1 MRRGWINF
9 GLRAFSPS
17 TAVCL
22 ALLTTPAVAAQT
34 EAPEPQANEP
44 LPDDPADENYIL
56 VIGERRSAVK
66 NVQPIATFDENV
78 ISGTGASS
86 IAELMKV
93 IGPVAKSA
101 DGSDPIVLINGQR
114 VSGFNDIGSL
124 PPEAIE
130 KVEVLP
136 EPAALKYGF
145 PPTRRVMNFITKRH
159 FQQTQVGAAFGTT
172 TRPGS
177 QVMDGKFGFTRLRN
191 DARMTVSLERHRTT
205 ALMQSEREILPD
217 PDLLFDSVG
226 NVTGLDGGPIDPAL
240 STAAGEAV
248 TSAPVP
254 LDPAQRTLAGFTAG
268 ANQPRLFD
276 LGPFRTLTPL
286 NDTSKAEATWANRI
300 GKTLGAS
307 ANFSFER
314 SRDRTMAGP
323 APVTLT
329 VPAGIPYSPFS
340 EPVLLH
346 RYLTEADPLRQHQT
360 TTKLHAG
367 TMLRGAIAGWRW
379 DVTTNFDQQDIHGTG
394 DRGIDVT
401 AANAA
406 IAGGADPFAPLDPA
420 VLDRLVDRARLRTRA
435 MGTKGVI
442 TNSPIHL
449 PAGDATVTFSAE
461 AEHSKA
467 DSSTR
472 GANPF
477 ELHLSRTRTEGSAAI
492 DLPIASKSERVLG
505 FIGDLS
511 LNASGTA
518 RSVGG
523 FGSLFD
529 RTLGAGWTPVKGIQ
543 VLLQDKRSETA
554 PALDRLSSPIVKV
567 PYYPVFDFLT
577 GRTEVVTVT
586 QGGNP
591 DLRAERRHVRSL
603 AFNIKP
609 FEKREIRLTATYED
623 TTIRDQTGTVFL
635 LRPDIA
641 EILPDIY
648 ARDDSGKLISATFQ
662 PTNFHLE
669 RQKTLSLV
677 INAFGPIGREPK
689 PDGNT
694 KPVREPA
701 RPTYYAGM
709 GPSLKISDRLQL
721 RPGTR
726 FLDLLD
732 GDSVGGG
739 GGPRLSGYFYGGVNY
754 LGNGVNVDGW
764 FQTGNRV
771 DGPTPESTLH
781 FSPVFKINASAFISV
796 HHFLRK
802 QDWTRKLQL
811 KLEVSNLT
819 DSRPKVRDGNGDI
832 PFRLQPDSL
841 DPVGRTVKISFRKL
855 FQPPKR

>member
-1 MRRGWINF
+1 VSF
-9 GLRAFSPS
+9 GTRAFRAS
-17 TAVCL
+17 TAISFL
-22 ALLTTPAVAAQT
+22 ALLTAPGLAAEPPGAER
-34 EAPEPQANEP
+34 EAPEPLAEP
-44 LPDDPADENYIL
+44 PVDPNDIL

-66 NVQPIATFDENV
+66 NIQPIATFDENV
-78 ISGTGASS
+78 IAGTGASS
-86 IAELMKV
+86 IAELMKI

-101 DGSDPIVLINGQR
+101 DGSDPIVLVNGQR
-114 VSGFNDIGSL
+114 VSGFQDIGSL

-159 FQQTQVGAAFGTT
+159 FQQTQLGAAFGTT

-177 QVMDGKFGFTRLRN
+177 QVMDGTFGFTRLRN
-191 DARMTVSLERHRTT
+191 DARMTVSIERHRTT
-205 ALMQSEREILPD
+205 ELMQSEREVLPD

-226 NVTGLDGGPIDPAL
+226 NVTGVNGGPIDPAL
-240 STAAGEAV
+240 SAAAGEMV
-248 TSAPVP
+248 TSVPVP
-254 LDPAQRTLAGFTAG
+254 LDPAQRTLTGFTAG

-314 SRDRTMAGP
+314 SRDRTTTGP
-323 APVTLT
+323 APAVLT
-329 VPAGIPYSPFS
+329 VPETNLYSPFS
-340 EPVLLH
+340 GPVLLH

-379 DVTTNFDQQDIHGTG
+379 DVTTSFDQQDIHGTG

-406 IAGGADPFAPLDPA
+406 IATGADPFAPLAPA
-420 VLDRLVDRARLRTRA
+420 LLDRLVDRARLRTRT

-442 TNSPIHL
+442 TNSPIDL
-449 PAGDATVTFSAE
+449 PAGAMTVTLSAE
-461 AEHSKA
+461 AERARA

-477 ELHLSRTRTEGSAAI
+477 ELHLARTRTEGSAAI
-492 DLPIASKSERVLG
+492 DIPIASKSANVLS

-511 LNASGTA
+511 INASGNA

-543 VLLQDKRSETA
+543 VLLQDKRSATA
-554 PALDRLSSPIVKV
+554 PALDNLSSPIVQV
-567 PYYPVFDFLT
+567 PFYPVFDFMT
-577 GRTEVVTVT
+577 GRTEVVSVT

-591 DLRAERRHVRSL
+591 DLKAEHRHVHSI

-609 FEKREIRLTATYED
+609 FKKREIRLTATYED
-623 TTIRDQTGTVFL
+623 TTIRDQTGTVYL

-648 ARDDSGKLISATFQ
+648 VRDASGRLVSASFQ
-662 PTNFHLE
+662 PTNFYLE
-669 RQKTLSLV
+669 QQKTLSLV
-677 INAFGPIGREPK
+677 VNAFGPVGKAPK
-689 PDGNT
+689 SDP
-694 KPVREPA
+694 KAPPVSESP
-701 RPTYYAGM
+701 RPTYFAGM
-709 GPSLKISDRLQL
+709 GPSWRISDRLQL

-726 FLDLLD
+726 FLNLLD
-732 GDSVGGG
+732 GNSVGGR
-739 GGPRLSGYFYGGVNY
+739 GGPRFSGYFYGGVNY
-754 LGNGVNVDGW
+754 LGNGVNIDGW
-764 FQTGNRV
+764 FQSGNRV

-781 FSPVFKINASAFISV
+781 FSPLFKINASAFISV

-819 DSRPKVRDGNGDI
+819 DSRPKVRDGNGNI

-841 DPVGRTVKISFRKL
+841 EPVGRMVKLSFRKL

>member
-1 MRRGWINF
+1 MHRGSV
-9 GLRAFSPS
+9 GLGLGMIRTSM
-17 TAVCL
+17 AVSLL
-22 ALLTTPAVAAQT
+22 ALVTAPGLAAGQSAAEPQP
-34 EAPEPQANEP
+34 EAPEGPN
-44 LPDDPADENYIL
+44 DIL
-56 VIGERRSAVK
+56 VIGERRSAMK
-66 NVQPIATFDENV
+66 NIQPIATFDENV

-86 IAELMKV
+86 IAELMKI

-130 KVEVLP
+130 KIEVLP

-159 FQQTQVGAAFGTT
+159 FQQKQVGAAVGTT
-172 TRPGS
+172 TRLGS
-177 QVMDGKFGFTRLRN
+177 QVFDGTFGFTRLRN
-191 DARMTVSLERHRTT
+191 DARMTFSLERHRTT
-205 ALMQSEREILPD
+205 ELMQSERDILPD

-226 NVTGLDGGPIDPAL
+226 NVTGIDGGPIDPTL
-240 STAAGEAV
+240 SAAAGEVV
-248 TSAPVP
+248 TSVPVP
-254 LDPAQRTLAGFTAG
+254 LDPAQRTLAGFAAG
-268 ANQPRLFD
+268 ANEPRLFD

-314 SRDRTMAGP
+314 SRDRTISGP
-323 APVTLT
+323 APVVLT
-329 VPAGIPYSPFS
+329 VPESNSYSPFS
-340 EPVLLH
+340 GPVLLH

-379 DVTTNFDQQDIHGTG
+379 DVTTSFDQRDIHGTG
-394 DRGIDVT
+394 DRGISIT
-401 AANAA
+401 EINAA
-406 IAGGADPFAPLDPA
+406 IAGGANPFAPFDPA
-420 VLDRLVDRARLRTRA
+420 LLSNRLVDRARLRTRS

-442 TNSPIHL
+442 TNSPIDL
-449 PAGDATVTFSAE
+449 PAGAMTVTLSAE
-461 AEHSKA
+461 AERATA

-477 ELHLSRTRTEGSAAI
+477 ELHIGRTRTEGSVAV
-492 DLPIASKSERVLG
+492 DVPIASKSEDVLG

-511 LNASGTA
+511 INASANA

-529 RTLGAGWTPVKGIQ
+529 RTLGTAWTPFKGLQ
-543 VLLQDKRSETA
+543 VLLQDKRSASA
-554 PALDRLSSPIVKV
+554 PALDQLSSPVV
-567 PYYPVFDFLT
+567 SMPNYPVFDFMT
-577 GRTEVVTVT
+577 GRSEVVTVT

-591 DLRAERRHVRSL
+591 DLKAEHRHVRSL

-609 FEKREIRLTATYED
+609 LAKREIRLTATYED

-641 EILPDIY
+641 AILPDISV
-648 ARDDSGKLISATFQ
+648 RDASGRLVSASFQ
-662 PTNFHLE
+662 PTNFYLE

-677 INAFGPIGREPK
+677 LNAFGPIGKAPK
-689 PDGNT
+689 PDPKA
-694 KPVREPA
+694 KPVSEPA
-701 RPTYYAGM
+701 RVTYYGGM
-709 GPSLKISDRLQL
+709 GPSLKLSDRLQL

-726 FLDLLD
+726 AFDLLG
-732 GDSVGGG
+732 GDSVTGGG
-739 GGPRLSGYFYGGVNY
+739 GSRFSGYFYGGVNY
-754 LGNGVNVDGW
+754 LGNGFNVDGW
-764 FQTGNRV
+764 YQTASRV
-771 DGPTPESTLH
+771 NGPTPASTLR
-781 FSPVFKINASAFISV
+781 FAPVFKMNASAFISV

-819 DSRPKVRDGNGDI
+819 DSRPKVRDGNGNI
-832 PFRLQPDSL
+832 PFRLQPDSME
-841 DPVGRTVKISFRKL
+841 PVGRTVKLSFRKL